1 MINELRRAQR
11 RSAQESM
18 AVVDVLTE
26 ETVGRI
32 GNVSELGMLLVAH
45 APLQEDAIY
54 QLRFEL
60 VDGMGRARPIDA
72 GAQLLWIGDA
82 NTPGQQWAGLRFL
95 TISDA
100 HMQALRQWIEL
111 PRNSA

>member
-45 APLQEDAIY
+45 APLQENAIY

-60 VDGMGRARPIDA
+60 VDGMGRSHPIDV
-72 GAQLLWIGDA
+72 GAHLLWIGDA

-100 HMQALRQWIEL
+100 HMQALRRWIEL
-111 PRNSA
+111 PRANA